1 MVQRFPITLTQLV
14 YFAECARTLNMTAAS
29 QELHIAQSAVSTA
42 ITQLERSLGATLFVR
57 QHSKG
62 LVLTAA
68 GENLLRDTRKIFAQ
82 LTESIDSIHQD
93 QTQVQGAIRIACF
106 VTLGPVLLPRLI
118 QRLEQQHP
126 RLTVEIVE
134 GDDAENLAALRS
146 GQVELAVNYNL
157 TASEDIRREI
167 VGEARPYAI
176 VATDHPLAARREVR
190 LEELAEESFI
200 MLDLPSSSDYFLSVL
215 RHAGVTPRVRHQSSS
230 FETVRSMVAAGLGYS
245 ILNQRPRTDETY
257 IGDRVAALEIADAVA
272 RLLAWPAAA
281 ARQHLD
287 ARQQLGPSEPPAG
300 VAQCKG
306 IAAFGGVLAQQPVH
320 RVVPPGAAQV
330 MCARAVRIVKREDL
344 AHDRGSAVPD
354 DQWPNLPASG
364 ARLSANDFDSSFDSS
379 VFR

>member
-257 IGDRVAALEIADAVA
+257 IGDRVAALEIADAVPSLRIAVSSLAQFDPTTRA
-272 RLLAWPAAA
+272 RAIAHEIRALL
-281 ARQHLD
+281 
-287 ARQQLGPSEPPAG
+287 SEP
-300 VAQCKG
+300 
-306 IAAFGGVLAQQPVH
+306 H
-320 RVVPPGAAQV
+320 
-330 MCARAVRIVKREDL
+330 
-344 AHDRGSAVPD
+344 
-354 DQWPNLPASG
+354 
-364 ARLSANDFDSSFDSS
+364 
-379 VFR
+379 